1 MSNGG
6 FSGKKVVYNRL
17 ISANTTGIFS
27 KNEQYLERLIGTW
40 SQSLFF
46 LTGGTLTVDGSNN
59 VHTITSTSNI
69 TVTGIGTVEMLVL
82 GGGGG
87 GGMRHAG
94 GGGSGGL
101 LYGNYTLNDG
111 TYVVTIGAGGAGSP
125 SGNFSGFKGGN
136 TTIALSGTILITA
149 YGGGGGSGSSGDNSD
164 VTRHVD
170 GGSGGGGAF
179 GPSGRLNTGG
189 LTMQNTQS
197 TLTGYGFNGGAGAT
211 GSPYNG
217 AGGGGAGSVGS
228 SATGGST
235 SGGNGGTGR
244 SYSISGSSL
253 FYGGGGG
260 GGNYYGGTVGSG
272 GSSIGGA
279 GGSASAAG
287 SAASPA
293 NRGSGGGG
301 SGTGTGGNGSSGVV
315 IIRYVS

>member
-6 FSGKKVVYNRL
+6 FLGRKFLYDKTNA
-17 ISANTTGIFS
+17 ANTSGVFTKS
-27 KNEQYLERLIGTW
+27 EQYLERLISTW
-40 SQSLFF
+40 AQSLFNIS
-46 LTGGTLTVDGSNN
+46 GGTLTIDGSNT
-59 VHTITSTSNI
+59 VI
-69 TVTGIGTVEMLVL
+69 TVTGSTSLNVFGISTVEMLVL

-94 GGGSGGL
+94 GGGAGGL
-101 LYGNYTLNDG
+101 LYGNYQLNEG
-111 TYVVTIGAGGAGSP
+111 TYVVTIGAGGSGSP

-136 TTIALSGTILITA
+136 TTISFGGTILITA
-149 YGGGGGSGSSGDNSD
+149 YGGGAGAGASGNNSD

-179 GPSGRLNTGG
+179 GPTGRLNTGG

-217 AGGGGAGSVGS
+217 AGGGGTGSVGS

-260 GGNYYGGTVGSG
+260 GGNYFGGTVGSG
-272 GSSIGGA
+272 GSSIGGN
-279 GGSASAAG
+279 GGSASTAG

-315 IIRYVS
+315 IIRYS